1 MKVSVDVAGFSKLS
15 RIIGV
20 EQMEFPF
27 SGENIN
33 DLITELIAAF
43 GKEAKKAFH
52 DDEQDIFNP
61 MIQVILNEKEWI
73 PVYRYTDTVLKEG
86 DTLSFVVLLA
96 GG

>member
-1 MKVSVDVAGFSKLS
+1 MKVKIDVTAFSKLS
-15 RIIGV
+15 RIIGA
-20 EQMEFPF
+20 EQMEFSL
-27 SGENIN
+27 SGKNIN

-43 GKEAKKAFH
+43 GNEVRKAFH

-73 PVYRYTDTVLKEG
+73 PVYRYKDTVLKEG